1 MDRTL
6 RWATLPRLAGLVVI
20 AMLLDGCSGSA
31 AQVTGNSPSSSSPT
45 GTTTPTQPTTPPP
58 TPPATALSIAGTP
71 AASVTAGSAY
81 SFQPTVSASTGTVTF
96 SITGQ
101 PAWASFSTTTG
112 ALTGTPSA
120 GQVGTTGSIAITA
133 SDGSSRAYLA
143 PFTVQVKAA
152 VASSPPPT
160 TGAATLSWTQP
171 THNTDGS
178 PITGLAGYHIYYGT
192 NESNP
197 SQRIDLTGA
206 TATTYVVQGLAPG
219 TYYFTVVAY
228 TDAGIDSPDSNVAVK
243 TI

>member
-1 MDRTL
+1 MDRRL
-6 RWATLPRLAGLVVI
+6 RLATLPRLAGLVVI
-20 AMLLDGCSGSA
+20 AMLLDGCSGSG
-31 AQVTGNSPSSSSPT
+31 AQVTANSPSSSSPT

-112 ALTGTPSA
+112 ALTGAPTA

-133 SDGSSRAYLA
+133 TDGSSRAYLA
-143 PFTVQVKAA
+143 PFTIQVKAA

-160 TGAATLSWTQP
+160 TGAATLSWTEP
-171 THNTDGS
+171 THNTNGS

-192 NESNP
+192 SESNP

-206 TATTYVVQGLAPG
+206 TATSYVVQGLAPG

-228 TDAGIDSPDSNVAVK
+228 NDAGIDSPDSNVAVK

>member
-1 MDRTL
+1 MDRRL
-6 RWATLPRLAGLVVI
+6 RLATLPRLAGLVVI
-20 AMLLDGCSGSA
+20 AMLLDGCSGSG
-31 AQVTGNSPSSSSPT
+31 AQVTANSPSSSSPA
-45 GTTTPTQPTTPPP
+45 GTTPTQPTTTTP
-58 TPPATALSIAGTP
+58 TPSATALSIAGTP

-96 SITGQ
+96 SIAGQ
-101 PAWASFSTTTG
+101 PSWASFSTTTG

-143 PFTVQVKAA
+143 PFTIQVKAA

-160 TGAATLSWTQP
+160 TGTATLSWTEP

-192 NESNP
+192 SESNL

-206 TATTYVVQGLAPG
+206 TATTYVVQGLDPG

-228 TDAGIDSPDSNVAVK
+228 NDAGIDSPDSNVAVK

>member
-1 MDRTL
+1 MDRIL
-6 RWATLPRLAGLVVI
+6 RLATLPRLAGLVVI
-20 AMLLDGCSGSA
+20 AMLLDGCSGSG
-31 AQVTGNSPSSSSPT
+31 AQVTANAPSSSSPS
-45 GTTTPTQPTTPPP
+45 GTTPTQPSTPPP
-58 TPPATALSIAGTP
+58 TPPATTLTIAGTP
-71 AASVTAGSAY
+71 VASVTAGSAY
-81 SFQPTVSASTGTVTF
+81 FFQPTVSASTGTVTF

-120 GQVGTTGSIAITA
+120 GKVGTTGSIAITA

-143 PFTVQVKAA
+143 PFTIQVKA
-152 VASSPPPT
+152 VASSPPPAT
-160 TGAATLSWTQP
+160 AALSWTEP

-178 PITGLAGYHIYYGT
+178 PIKDLAGYHIYYGT

-197 SQRIDLTGA
+197 SQKIDITGA

-228 TDAGIDSPDSNVAVK
+228 NAAGIDSPNSNVAVK

>member
-1 MDRTL
+1 MDRIL
-6 RWATLPRLAGLVVI
+6 RLATLPRLAGLVVI
-20 AMLLDGCSGSA
+20 AMLLDGCSGSG
-31 AQVTGNSPSSSSPT
+31 AQVTANSPSSSSPS
-45 GTTTPTQPTTPPP
+45 GTTPTQPTTPPP
-58 TPPATALSIAGTP
+58 APSATALSIAGTP

-112 ALTGTPSA
+112 ALTGAPTA

-133 SDGSSRAYLA
+133 TDGSSRAYLA
-143 PFTVQVKAA
+143 PFTIQVKAA

-160 TGAATLSWTQP
+160 TGAATLSWTEP
-171 THNTDGS
+171 THNTNGS

-192 NESNP
+192 SESNP

-206 TATTYVVQGLAPG
+206 TATSYVVQGLAPG

-228 TDAGIDSPDSNVAVK
+228 NDAGIDSPDSNVAVK